1 MPDWLFHWT
10 HDRVFLDML
19 KVFITA
25 LGPIGAG
32 VITWFGIRWTG
43 NLTKQTLE
51 NTQEATPPELLRL
64 EKWSS
69 ILKDSNDYP
78 ENIKHELDVNTIQ
91 STYNDVLKRATLENR
106 LNKLGIAKK
115 EVLDML
121 LMQPIL
127 SSQGRFPKN
136 IKWKNSYLPKL
147 PIFVSFLTFSLII
160 LNAIVSILI
169 NGFNL
174 GDVIFYAVFPIG
186 FLSPFYY
193 FNYIINEEKSIIFRN
208 AYKALADIFVLDGI
222 ELKETHGE
230 KRQRKKFK
238 NRKMLSSDYKFW
250 EYNIKDKHPDW
261 GSWNYG
267 LNIDWNNDPD
277 AHPIEYYI

>member
-10 HDRVFLDML
+10 HDRVFIDML

-32 VITWFGIRWTG
+32 VITWFGTRWTG

-78 ENIKHELDVNTIQ
+78 ENIKHKLDVNTIQ

-121 LMQPIL
+121 LMQPTL
-127 SSQGRFPKN
+127 SSQGIFPKN
-136 IKWKNSYLPKL
+136 IKWKNSYLPIV
-147 PIFVSFLTFSLII
+147 IFISFLTFSLII
-160 LNAIVSILI
+160 SIAVVSILI

-174 GDVIFYAVFPIG
+174 EDVIFYAISLIEY
-186 FLSPFYY
+186 LSSLYY
-193 FNYIINEEKSIIFRN
+193 LNYINNEEKSIIFRN

-238 NRKMLSSDYKFW
+238 NRKKLFPYYKWW
-250 EYNIKDKHPDW
+250 ENNIKDKHPDW

-277 AHPIEYYI
+277 VSLIEYYI